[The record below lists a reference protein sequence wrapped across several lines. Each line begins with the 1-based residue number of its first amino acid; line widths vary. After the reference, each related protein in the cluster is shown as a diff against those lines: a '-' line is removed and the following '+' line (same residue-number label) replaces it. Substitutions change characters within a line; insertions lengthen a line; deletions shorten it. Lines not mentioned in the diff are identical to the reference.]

1 MAGDRVTAVD
11 VRTWTF
17 TLPMTT
23 PLSLNSRQHWRSKAR
38 DVATVRE
45 AARVLARCAR
55 IPALPR
61 IAIELH
67 YAPRDRRRRDALN
80 LVATLKPVEDG
91 IVDAGIVPDD
101 TAEYVQPTMPV
112 LDPPTGT
119 NGRLYVIVREVP
131 A

>member
-1 MAGDRVTAVD
+1 MTAAD
-11 VRTWTF
+11 VRTWMF

-38 DVATVRE
+38 DVAEVR
-45 AARVLARCAR
+45 AAAYARAR
-55 IPALPR
+55 AAHIPALPR
-61 IAIELH
+61 IAVELH

-80 LVATLKPVEDG
+80 LVATLKPIEDG

-101 TAEYVQPTMPV
+101 TAEFVQPTMPV
-112 LDPPTGT
+112 LDPPNGIH
-119 NGRLYVIVREVP
+119 GRLYVIVREVV